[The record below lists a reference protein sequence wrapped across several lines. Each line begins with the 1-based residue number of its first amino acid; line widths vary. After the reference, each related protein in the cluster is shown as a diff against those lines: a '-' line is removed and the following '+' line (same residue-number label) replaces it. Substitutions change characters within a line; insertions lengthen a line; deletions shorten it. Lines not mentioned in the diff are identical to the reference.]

1 MNKSLLSLTIAMLA
15 ASPAASFSASIVGA
29 KNANSITTTV
39 NKKAKKSA
47 TPISKIKPM
56 KEFIDELM
64 AKMTLQEKIGQLNL
78 MVAGDITTGGT
89 VNTQVGGDI
98 IQGNMGGVFNIKG
111 IEKIKALQ
119 ELAIKKSRL
128 GIPLLVGMDVIHGY
142 ETIFPV
148 PLALSCSWDPQAME
162 QSAAVAAKEATADG
176 INWTFSP
183 MVDVSLDA
191 RWGRIVEG
199 NGEDPYLS
207 GVMGAAM
214 VRGYQGD
221 TPIKEYI
228 LPKDKMLAC
237 LKHFALYGA
246 VEGGLE
252 YNTTDMSKIR
262 MFNQYLP
269 PYEAAV
275 KAGVASVMSSFNL
288 IDYVPATTNR
298 WMMTDVLRNR
308 WGFDGF
314 IVTDYAS
321 ITEILQHG
329 TAKNL
334 KEASQQAINAG
345 TDMDMC
351 AQGYVNTLAES
362 VKEDSVS
369 EETINAACR
378 RILEAK
384 YKLGLFNDPY
394 KYCDTKRA
402 KNDLY
407 TEENR
412 KIARKIAAETFVLLK
427 NDNHILPLK
436 KQGKI
441 ALIGPLANTRANMAG
456 TWCVSYTPDRY
467 STLKE
472 AMERALKGKAELLY
486 AQGSNVWHDAQLQ
499 KDGEFGKTIARGNDA
514 QMKAEALEVAK
525 QADVIVCAMGETAD
539 MTGECA
545 TRTNLEMP
553 DVQHELL
560 AELVKLGKPVVLLN
574 FSGRPT
580 VLSWEKEHVPAIMN
594 VWFGG
599 SEAGDAICDVVFG
612 DKSPSGKLTASM
624 PKTSAQEPLYYNHL
638 NTGRPVPDD
647 APQFAKYASNYL
659 DIRNG
664 ALYPFGYGL
673 SYTTFDYSNFHLSSH
688 EASIANEEASTWK
701 DGNKIT
707 ATVTVKNTG
716 TCDAD
721 EIVQLY
727 IRDMVCSISRPVI
740 ELKGFQRIHLAAGES
755 KEVSFEITP
764 DMLKFY
770 NADLHHII
778 EPGDFQIMVGAS
790 SKDVRTE
797 TLNVKE

>member
-1 MNKSLLSLTIAMLA
+1 MRKLLLSLSFLMVGACAPHIAM
-15 ASPAASFSASIVGA
+15 ASTPA
-29 KNANSITTTV
+29 K
-39 NKKAKKSA
+39 KKAKVTA
-47 TPISKIKPM
+47 TTSKIKPM
-56 KEFIDELM
+56 KEYIDDLM

-78 MVAGDITTGGT
+78 MVAGDITTGGA
-89 VNTQVGGDI
+89 VNTQVGGAI
-98 IQGNMGGVFNIKG
+98 MEGNMGGVFNIKG
-111 IEKIKALQ
+111 VEKIKELQ

-148 PLALSCSWDPQAME
+148 PLALSCSWDPKAME
-162 QSAAVAAKEATADG
+162 QSAAVAAQEATADG

-183 MVDVSLDA
+183 MVDVALDA

-207 GVMGAAM
+207 SVMGAAM
-214 VRGYQGD
+214 VRGYQGETASKMWAD
-221 TPIKEYI
+221 NHAFITC
-228 LPKDKMLAC
+228 KDKMLAC

-246 VEGGLE
+246 VEGGME
-252 YNTTDMSKIR
+252 YNTTDMSKLR

-269 PYEAAV
+269 PYEAAI

-288 IDYVPATTNR
+288 IDYTPATANH
-298 WMMTDVLRNR
+298 WMMTDVLRKR

-314 IVTDYAS
+314 VVTDYAS
-321 ITEILQHG
+321 IAEILKHG
-329 TAKNL
+329 TAKDL
-334 KEASQQAINAG
+334 KEASAQAINAG

-351 AQGYVNTLAES
+351 AEGFVKTLAES
-362 VKEDSVS
+362 VKEGKVS
-369 EETINAACR
+369 EETINTACR

-394 KYCDTKRA
+394 KYCDVKRA
-402 KNDLY
+402 KKELY
-407 TEENR
+407 TPENR
-412 KIARKIAAETFVLLK
+412 KIARDIAAETFVLLK
-427 NDNHILPLK
+427 NNDNILPLK
-436 KQGKI
+436 KEGKI
-441 ALIGPLANTRANMAG
+441 ALIGPLADTRANMAG
-456 TWCVSYTPDRY
+456 TWCVSYTPDKY

-472 AMERALKGKAELLY
+472 AMERALDGKATLLY
-486 AQGSNVWHDAQLQ
+486 AQGSNVWRDAQLQ
-499 KDGEFGKTIARGNDA
+499 KDGEFGKTIARGDDA
-514 QMKAEALEVAK
+514 QMKAEALKIAQ

-580 VLSWEKEHVPAIMN
+580 VLSWEKQHVPAIMN

-599 SEAGDAICDVVFG
+599 SETGDAICDVIFG
-612 DKSPSGKLTASM
+612 DKVPTGKLTASL

-647 APQFAKYASNYL
+647 APKFAKYASNYL

-673 SYTTFDYSNFHLSSH
+673 SYTTFEYSNFKLNNNKVRIDSPESD
-688 EASIANEEASTWK
+688 AWT
-701 DGNKIT
+701 GNSNIT
-707 ATVTVKNTG
+707 ATITVKNTG
-716 TCDAD
+716 NRDAD
-721 EIVQLY
+721 EVVQLY
-727 IRDMVCSISRPVI
+727 IRDLVASISRPVI

-755 KEVSFEITP
+755 KEVTFQITP
-764 DMLKFY
+764 KILKFY
-770 NADLHHII
+770 NADLKHVI
-778 EPGDFQIMVGAS
+778 EPGDFNIMIGAN
-790 SKDVRTE
+790 SKDVKGAKLTVE
-797 TLNVKE
+797 